1 MINMGDEVSR
11 TQSGSNNAYSL
22 DPNQSWN
29 AQDNFSGGWA
39 LDWERIFR
47 GDDLIETIAAL
58 STIRSKYM
66 SQVIDD
72 FFTGALDRGT
82 KRKDLAWFN
91 QDGLEMTSHTWQDNS
106 LRHLAFL
113 IDASHK
119 QGLYVILNSA
129 DISQE
134 FTLPN
139 GNWGD
144 SFRTVFDSAIKLES
158 LEPLLR
164 KPSDKTSVAP
174 FSVQIWLVNRSNP
187 SA

>member
-1 MINMGDEVSR
+1 
-11 TQSGSNNAYSL
+11 
-22 DPNQSWN
+22 
-29 AQDNFSGGWA
+29 
-39 LDWERIFR
+39 
-47 GDDLIETIAAL
+47 
-58 STIRSKYM
+58 M

-158 LEPLLR
+158 LEPSLR
-164 KPSDKTSVAP
+164 KPSDKTFVAP
-174 FSVQIWLVNRSNP
+174 YSVQIWLVNRSNP